1 MATENETNEELE
13 EESEEEASDNSEK
26 VNWEERAKTLAEK
39 ARVSREKRK
48 ELRAGYERQLAA
60 LNDKLSTYEKPQD
73 KAKTNEPDYARLA
86 FLETKGIDHPD
97 DQKIVQDEA
106 VRLKL
111 PLTDVLGMDHIKS
124 RLQTNKDE
132 RIAKEGMPRGKG
144 RSGGATAN
152 DVDYYMANPDKR
164 PDSQELAEK
173 VLDAKLARQAQDK
186 FSNDLYVG

>member
-73 KAKTNEPDYARLA
+73 KAQPNEPDYARLA

-144 RSGGATAN
+144 RPGGATAN

-164 PDSQELAEK
+164 PENQELAEK